1 MLPKLGD
8 QKITK
13 NMHVFHLLGINKA
26 QKGPKMTENRPKIMR
41 EKWTFFSVAKVVKV
55 FLTENSTKKIAP
67 KND

>member
-13 NMHVFHLLGINKA
+13 NVHVFHLLGINKA

-41 EKWTFFSVAKVVKV
+41 EKWTFFSVAKVV
-55 FLTENSTKKIAP
+55 
-67 KND
+67 ND